1 MNGLTWILGLSVTA
15 HIDVRLSGKRSG
27 FDFDTQLWPTN
38 DYASIKALCTEIAV
52 NARDLNYADLDI
64 HALFVYV
71 EKPASE
77 GEVLKLERIE
87 DVTAIEE
94 NVRIR
99 IQLWSD
105 FVCESGKTDGELPT
119 LQRMAEKR

>member
-1 MNGLTWILGLSVTA
+1 MNGITWILGLSVTA

-52 NARDLNYADLDI
+52 NARDLNYADNLEI
-64 HALFVYV
+64 QSLFVYV

-105 FVCESGKTDGELPT
+105 FVCESGKLDGELPT
-119 LQRMAEKR
+119 LQRMAE